1 MRKIF
6 ILFFTAFLVLS
17 QHQGEAQENLNPRN
31 VNISELSDSQV
42 RRIYNEIM
50 NRGLSEQ
57 EATSLALA
65 RGFTMQQISALK
77 RRFEELQ
84 IEGQTG
90 QGSVKA
96 DTATAFVGELSKKE
110 EIEPTEKEERLFGFN
125 FFNSE
130 RLTFEPGVNLPA
142 SKDYIVGPGDEFSID
157 IWGASQQSYQL
168 TVDNSGNINVPN
180 AGPVSVEG
188 LSLENARDKI
198 FDKLTL
204 IYRDLT
210 GKQPGT
216 FANIYLAQIKPIKVH
231 VIGET
236 FAPGTYTLPGSAS
249 AFNALYLAGGP
260 NMKGSFRDI
269 RVIREGRIVK
279 HLDVYKYLIDG
290 DSDVNIPLRDDDV
303 IMIPSYQQ
311 RIRMSGEFKRNGIFE
326 GKEGETIADLVKYAG
341 GFTDKA
347 FKQRLE
353 IFRNDSRQ
361 TLFKEV
367 YAGEFESVT
376 IQNGDSIIAG
386 EIIDRIEKRVIIE
399 GAVMRPG
406 NYELTEGLKLS
417 ELIEKAEGVKEDAF
431 LKRGQVLRLDE
442 NLQMSNIPFNVK
454 KVLNEQEDINL
465 QREDVVTI
473 YSINDLRQERVL
485 DIEGQVRNPGTFAY
499 REGTT
504 LSDLITLAGGF
515 TESASNS
522 YIEVARRLSHE
533 EAAKYQNKTGH
544 LYQFSVS
551 RNLELH
557 EEDGQF
563 ELKPYDQVFVR
574 RAPGYSDA
582 GTIRVNGEVL
592 YAGDYNLASK
602 EERLSSIIERAGGLT
617 PDAYPQG
624 AMLTRKVKIDSK
636 MKRLR
641 EQLMEQDSTLQFEEM
656 GFEVLAIDL
665 KAAIE
670 NPGSRDDVFLK
681 EGDEL
686 LVPRELQTVNV
697 GGAVLNP
704 ISAPF
709 VQGKTL
715 KHYVNQSGGFSDL
728 AKKGKAYVVY
738 PNGKAAATKK
748 FLFFNNY
755 PKVLPGSEIVIPEK
769 PVKDPLPA
777 TAWISIGSSVASLA
791 LTVVTISNA
800 LK

>member
-6 ILFFTAFLVLS
+6 ILFFSLFLVLAP
-17 QHQGEAQENLNPRN
+17 QDGVGQENINPRN
-31 VNISELSDSQV
+31 VNISELSDGQV

-57 EATSLALA
+57 QATSLALA
-65 RGFTMQQISALK
+65 RGFTMQQVNALK

-84 IEGQTG
+84 SEAGEQT
-90 QGSVKA
+90 SVQP
-96 DTATAFVGELSKKE
+96 DTANAFVGELSEKKE
-110 EIEPTEKEERLFGFN
+110 LEPAGKEKRLFGFS
-125 FFNSE
+125 FFNSD

-142 SKDYIVGPGDEFSID
+142 SGDYIVGPGDEFSID

-168 TVDNSGNINVPN
+168 NVDNSGNINIPN
-180 AGPVSVEG
+180 AGPVSVDG
-188 LSLENARDKI
+188 LSLKNARNKI

-204 IYRDLT
+204 IYRDLS

-216 FANIYLAQIKPIKVH
+216 FANIYLAQIQPIKVH
-231 VIGET
+231 VIGEA

-269 RVIREGRIVK
+269 RVIRDGKVMK
-279 HLDVYKYLIDG
+279 SLDVYQYLIDG
-290 DSDVNIPLRDDDV
+290 KSDVNIPLRDDDV
-303 IMIPSYQQ
+303 IMIPSYQK

-326 GKEGETIADLVKYAG
+326 GKEGETVADLIRYAG

-353 IFRNDSRQ
+353 LFRNDSRQ

-367 YAGEFESVT
+367 VAKEFEDMM
-376 IQNGDSIIAG
+376 IHNGDSIIAG
-386 EIIDRIEKRVIIE
+386 EILDRIENRVIVE

-406 NYELTEGLKLS
+406 NYELTEDLTLSALLKKANGL
-417 ELIEKAEGVKEDAF
+417 AEDAF
-431 LKRGQVLRLDE
+431 IERGQILRLDE
-442 NLQMSNIPFNVK
+442 SFQLANIPFNVK
-454 KVLNEQEDINL
+454 DVIDGKFDVEL

-473 YSINDLRQERVL
+473 YSIDELRQNRVL
-485 DIEGQVRNPGTFAY
+485 DIEGEVRNPGTFEY
-499 REGTT
+499 REGAT

-515 TESASNS
+515 TEAASNS

-533 EAAKYQNKTGH
+533 EAAEYQNKTGH
-544 LYQFSVS
+544 LFQFTIS
-551 RNLELH
+551 RNLELD
-557 EEDGQF
+557 EKDSEF
-563 ELKPYDQVFVR
+563 ELKPYDQIFVR
-574 RAPGYSDA
+574 KAPGYTEA
-582 GTIRVNGEVL
+582 GTVRVNGEVL
-592 YAGDYNLASK
+592 FAGDYNLSSRQ
-602 EERLSSIIERAGGLT
+602 ERLSSIIERAGGLT
-617 PDAYPQG
+617 PDAYARG

-636 MKRLR
+636 VKRLR
-641 EQLMEQDSTLQFEEM
+641 EQLMEQDSTLQFDEM
-656 GFEVLAIDL
+656 GFEVLAVDL
-665 KAAIE
+665 RAAIE

-686 LVPRELQTVNV
+686 LVPRELQTITV

-704 ISAPF
+704 ISAPY
-709 VQGKTL
+709 VRGKSL
-715 KHYVNQSGGFSDL
+715 KYYVDQSGGFSDL

-748 FLFFNNY
+748 FLFFKNY

-769 PVKDPLPA
+769 AVKEPLPA